1 MEYQW
6 TDEKGAWHGLLQR
19 SVQAAELKV
28 PNLKFSIWKSF
39 KEKTP
44 RILTFF
50 FFFWDCSLVIKN
62 TLNTKRHITQKSKMW
77 MKGRIKSPRR
87 RKSELAFT
95 LPSLGWWKDE
105 HTYLCHTELISRPW
119 TLPHISLPFSLGK
132 SFRSST
138 TQELW
143 PAPMEGRYINLWW
156 GQNAKFTDN

>member
-50 FFFWDCSLVIKN
+50 FFLR
-62 TLNTKRHITQKSKMW
+62 L
-77 MKGRIKSPRR
+77 
-87 RKSELAFT
+87 
-95 LPSLGWWKDE
+95 
-105 HTYLCHTELISRPW
+105 LISNKEYIKYK
-119 TLPHISLPFSLGK
+119 TAHYSKIKDVNEGEN
-132 SFRSST
+132 
-138 TQELW
+138 QES
-143 PAPMEGRYINLWW
+143 
-156 GQNAKFTDN
+156 